1 MRTCASPASS
11 VGDRFSGRA
20 ALLPVLG
27 AGVTRSAIWGYQNT
41 VDGGRHCLLGFSS
54 LDSHSWPGPNSH
66 PSPKP
71 ILSKDRLL
79 QPTRASHWW
88 LSPFCSAPREPSRTQ
103 ALAVQEGAGG
113 LSSASSLFWVY
124 QERAGV
130 TGKKKPLAI
139 DCSSSLAAPCSRSEK
154 AHLDADV
161 EQERPSRP
169 EQTRPALLITQSSA
183 TAGSGPGNSH

>member
-1 MRTCASPASS
+1 M
-11 VGDRFSGRA
+11 RFSCVQRWRSLFGESSTSACAQGWGHPERYLGLPEHHGWGE
-20 ALLPVLG
+20 ALSPGLFFSGLP
-27 AGVTRSAIWGYQNT
+27 
-41 VDGGRHCLLGFSS
+41 LLARPKFTP
-54 LDSHSWPGPNSH
+54 LPQAH
-66 PSPKP
+66 P
-71 ILSKDRLL
+71 LKDRLL